1 MARKKPPEASGEDV
15 GPPSLNANEHVRA
28 HDREKVI
35 DALFAADLAE
45 TIDGEP
51 GAFVELYS
59 GFRLLRKFRES

>member
-1 MARKKPPEASGEDV
+1 VAPLALD
-15 GPPSLNANEHVRA
+15 ANEQVWA